1 MCVEVVDDVRL
12 ILEALRLFQ
21 ALKQLLH
28 VDLRPSFKGVP
39 VHDGSVGG
47 GVVRRVGRFKMR
59 VIHCPQVQKVL
70 WLCGQRSTKSRQV
83 YARMEQG
90 GQYSRQHHVAALTL
104 TQGQ

>member
-21 ALKQLLH
+21 ALKQLMH

-47 GVVRRVGRFKMR
+47 GVVRGVGQFKTR

-70 WLCGQRSTKSRQV
+70 WFCGQRSTKS
-83 YARMEQG
+83 
-90 GQYSRQHHVAALTL
+90 
-104 TQGQ
+104 